1 VRDLPDRAEARI
13 EELAARVRA
22 ELGSAIYGEGEVS
35 MEEVVGRAFV
45 ERGATLALAESCSG
59 GLIGHRL
66 TDVPGS
72 SAYFLAGYV
81 TYSDAAKRDVLGVAP
96 ATLAQ
101 HGAVSEEVAREMAAG
116 ARRRSG
122 ATVAVATT
130 GIAGPGGGSAEKPV
144 GTVCFALS
152 APDQEVSVRHQLW
165 GSRDWV
171 KLLTS
176 QLALD
181 WLRRWAVGLPVLESG
196 FRK

>member
-1 VRDLPDRAEARI
+1 
-13 EELAARVRA
+13 
-22 ELGSAIYGEGEVS
+22 
-35 MEEVVGRAFV
+35 MEEVVGRALT
-45 ERGATLALAESCSG
+45 ERGATLAVAESCSG

-66 TDVPGS
+66 TEVPGS
-72 SAYFLAGYV
+72 SAYFLADYV
-81 TYSDAAKRDVLGVAP
+81 VYSDAAKRDVLGVSA
-96 ATLAQ
+96 ATLVQ

-130 GIAGPGGGSAEKPV
+130 GLAGPDGGTPEKPV

-152 APDQEVSVRHQLW
+152 AADQEVSRRHQLW

-181 WLRRWAVGLPVLESG
+181 WLRRWALGLSVVESG